1 MNIVKRVFRF
11 YYDGFKSMTWGK
23 SVWIVILVKLFI
35 FFVIMKLIFFPNFLK
50 KNFDTDAERS
60 SHVLENITN
69 SK

>member
-1 MNIVKRVFRF
+1 MNIAKRVFRF

>member
-1 MNIVKRVFRF
+1 
-11 YYDGFKSMTWGK
+11 
-23 SVWIVILVKLFI
+23 LFI

-69 SK
+69 TE

>member
-1 MNIVKRVFRF
+1 MNIAKRVFRF
-11 YYDGFKSMTWGK
+11 YYDGFKNMTWGK

>member
-1 MNIVKRVFRF
+1 MNIAKRVIKF
-11 YYDGFKSMTWGK
+11 YCDGFKSMTWGK
-23 SVWIVILVKLFI
+23 SVWVIILLKLFI

-69 SK
+69 TE

>member
-1 MNIVKRVFRF
+1 MNIAKRVFRF
-11 YYDGFKSMTWGK
+11 YYDGFKNMTWGK

-50 KNFDTDAERS
+50 KNFDTDAERG